1 MKRKTL
7 ILWLAVNI
15 LLVSISVVF
24 FIGTWMNNENINAAD
39 REFIYS
45 VEADETVRLTLDEG
59 KTADLL
65 FSRDSVKVYD
75 SYKITRRD
83 DILHIVLFIREY
95 AARKGYEVPRTNTR
109 LYGEFRL
116 HNLLYDMGI
125 EREHTA
131 DADLDYSQDK
141 RWYVNAAG
149 NFIGWSGL

>member
-15 LLVSISVVF
+15 LLVSISVGF

-75 SYKITRRD
+75 SYKITR
-83 DILHIVLFIREY
+83 I
-95 AARKGYEVPRTNTR
+95 KRT
-109 LYGEFRL
+109 
-116 HNLLYDMGI
+116 M
-125 EREHTA
+125 
-131 DADLDYSQDK
+131 
-141 RWYVNAAG
+141 
-149 NFIGWSGL
+149 

>member
-15 LLVSISVVF
+15 LLVLISIVF
-24 FIGTWMNNENINAAD
+24 FVGTWTNNKKINTAD

-45 VEADETVRLTLDEG
+45 VEADETVRLALAEE
-59 KTADLL
+59 KTVDLL
-65 FSRDSVKVYD
+65 FSRDSVRVYD
-75 SYKITRRD
+75 SYKISRRD
-83 DILHIVLFIREY
+83 DILRIILFIREY
-95 AARKGYEVPRTNTR
+95 ATEKGYEVRRTNTR

-116 HNLLYDMGI
+116 HNLLYDIGI